1 MPNRRDRGPFS
12 LPMGLLWFVSAV
24 AIGPISWI
32 IAPASALAQYG
43 LSGAGWFAAFAI
55 VYFILERVRLR
66 FSRVGAWFH
75 FGLITLG
82 TVLITGPYFV
92 LNAIPVP
99 TAAPQMVAL
108 YRTINAATTVGY
120 GFSLLGLA
128 VFIGV
133 LVQSVWIA
141 VRTRT

>member
-1 MPNRRDRGPFS
+1 M
-12 LPMGLLWFVSAV
+12 
-24 AIGPISWI
+24 
-32 IAPASALAQYG
+32 
-43 LSGAGWFAAFAI
+43 
-55 VYFILERVRLR
+55 
-66 FSRVGAWFH
+66 
-75 FGLITLG
+75 G

>member
-1 MPNRRDRGPFS
+1 
-12 LPMGLLWFVSAV
+12 MGLLWFVSAV

-32 IAPASALAQYG
+32 VAPASDMAHYG
-43 LSGAGWFAAFAI
+43 LSIAGWFAAFAV

-66 FSRVGAWFH
+66 FSRVGAWLH
-75 FGLITLG
+75 FGLMTLG
-82 TVLITGPYFV
+82 TMLITGPHFV
-92 LNAIPVP
+92 LNTIQVP
-99 TAAPQMVAL
+99 TAGLEMIAL
-108 YRTINAATTVGY
+108 YRTVSTATTVGY
-120 GFSLLGLA
+120 GFSVLSLA